1 MAQLD
6 SQFVRSQ
13 FPAFSEPS
21 LDGWGFFEN
30 AGGSY
35 TCRQVITRLND
46 YYIKTKVQPYYN
58 YPASQKAGA
67 AMDESYS
74 RFASYLN
81 VGDNEVQF
89 GPSTTQ
95 NLYVLSQ
102 ALRALWNEG
111 DEIILSNQD
120 HEANAGFW
128 RRLEKTGI
136 VIKEWRVDPDTGMLD
151 PDDLDDLISQ
161 RTRLVAFPH
170 CSNIVGHVN
179 PVAEIVEKAA
189 NAHIRV
195 VVDGVAYAP
204 HGLPDIG
211 SLGVDIYLFSLY
223 KTWGPHLGLMT
234 IKKDL
239 MDALPNQGHFFNQ
252 DIIRKKMLPAGPDHA
267 QIAAASGVA
276 SYLDSVYEHH
286 FAEINDQAEKGRQLK
301 QLFQNHER
309 RLLEGLLEWLRQR
322 DDIHIIGPDD
332 PELRVPTVSIVPKK
346 KSIDEIFKV
355 LTARKL
361 MAGQGHFYGVRPLM
375 GMNIPIDTGVL
386 RLSFLHYT
394 TEEETS
400 QLMEGLSAALG

>member
-1 MAQLD
+1 MVQLD
-6 SQFVRSQ
+6 TEFVRSQ

-21 LDGWGFFEN
+21 LHGWGFFEN

-35 TCRQVITRLND
+35 TCRQVISQLND
-46 YYIKTKVQPYYN
+46 YYAQTKVQPYYN
-58 YPASQKAGA
+58 YPASQKAGE

-74 RFASYLN
+74 RFAAYLN
-81 VGDNEVQF
+81 VAENEVQF

-102 ALRALWNEG
+102 AFRALWNEG

-136 VIKEWRVDPDTGMLD
+136 VIKEWCVDPETGLLD

-161 RTRLVAFPH
+161 RTRLLAFPH

-179 PVAEIVEKAA
+179 PAAEIAA
-189 NAHIRV
+189 KVRGTHIRV

-204 HGLPDIG
+204 HGLPDLD

-223 KTWGPHLGLMT
+223 KTWGPHVGLMT
-234 IKKDL
+234 IKEEL
-239 MDALPNQGHFFNQ
+239 MDMLPNQGHFFNK
-252 DIIRKKMLPAGPDHA
+252 DIVRRKMMPAGPDHA

-276 SYLDSVYEHH
+276 RYLDTVYGHH
-286 FAEINDQAEKGRQLK
+286 FPELDDQAAKGRHLK
-301 QLFQNHER
+301 QLFQDHER
-309 RLLEGLLEWLRQR
+309 RLLGGLLEWLRQR
-322 DDIHIIGPDD
+322 DDIFVLGPDD

-346 KSIDEIFKV
+346 KSIDEIFHA
-355 LTARKL
+355 LTAKKL
-361 MAGQGHFYGVRPLM
+361 MVGHGHFYGVRPLM
-375 GMNIPIDTGVL
+375 GLDIPIDTGVL

-394 TEEETS
+394 TEEEIS
-400 QLMEGLSAALG
+400 QLIEGLSAALG